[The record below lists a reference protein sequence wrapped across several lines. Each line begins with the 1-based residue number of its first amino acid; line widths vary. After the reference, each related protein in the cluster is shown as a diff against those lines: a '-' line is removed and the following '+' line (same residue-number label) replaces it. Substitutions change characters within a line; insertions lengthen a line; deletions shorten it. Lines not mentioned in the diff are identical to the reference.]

1 MDTSIKKKRV
11 RGRLSREMI
20 EDAAFEVIEK
30 EGLAGF
36 SMRKLAAA
44 LGCEAMSIYH
54 HFPSVAHLHEALVD
68 RLVGALEMPD
78 AGLPW
83 RQRMRI
89 AIEDFR
95 RIGRDHPAYAT
106 FFVTYRM
113 NSPIC
118 LAWLNGI
125 LSLFR
130 DGGFDTELSARLF
143 RAVGYYL
150 MGAVL
155 DENAGYAKGPSA
167 VNTVSDEQLARDFPN
182 VMAAGRFFGTAEF
195 DKTFELGLD
204 MLLDEM
210 ERLRDGVGAGQLSG
224 KV

>member
-1 MDTSIKKKRV
+1 
-11 RGRLSREMI
+11 
-20 EDAAFEVIEK
+20 
-30 EGLAGF
+30 
-36 SMRKLAAA
+36 
-44 LGCEAMSIYH
+44 
-54 HFPSVAHLHEALVD
+54 
-68 RLVGALEMPD
+68 
-78 AGLPW
+78 
-83 RQRMRI
+83 MRI

-95 RIGRDHPAYAT
+95 RIGHDHPAYAA

-210 ERLRDGVGAGQLSG
+210 ERLRDGAGASQLSG